1 MAIRPQSSELTGG
14 SGFTFEDGVSA
25 QYLAGLLFEGSMPG
39 LPGRIITRVALQ
51 QAAFGEPLDDLIVDG
66 TANDG
71 SVARLSLQ
79 IKRSLNIG
87 AGTTDFREII
97 GNSWKTLKK
106 DGFQIGRDRFGF
118 VVGTISDDRLRSLQ
132 TICEWARASDDAT
145 HFAERF
151 AAGGLASNDHRSIRQ
166 AIETIL
172 LETGGV
178 SVPLEEL
185 QSLLAHFLVIKCD
198 ALHEGAASS
207 VAIINQLTA
216 ALSDTDSD
224 RGHDLW
230 DALQQIAHEQSGRSA
245 AFQRPNLLTALKG
258 RFRFRGSNRLQRDLL
273 LLESI
278 AAEWS
283 DDIGDR
289 IGGVTITRPKIQTKL
304 DRAIADHRFVQIQGA
319 PGTGK
324 SAVFR
329 QFIERHRASGPVL
342 FIKSDRLDGRSWQA
356 FARSIGLECT
366 DARVLLC
373 EIGAL
378 GLACLC
384 IDGIDRIEPAQ
395 RNVVTDLI
403 RVILE
408 TPELA
413 DWRIVVT
420 ARDAGIEPLRN
431 WLPSQLF
438 ASDGVG
444 IVEVKEFDDDE
455 TQVLSEAVPSLSPL
469 LYGSANVSAIARRPF
484 FASVLVKELAT
495 PNSDSFAPRSEVD
508 LIERWWLGGGYNAS
522 RGDARARQRAIVD
535 LARAACLRLGRP
547 FPFSTLKDST
557 VEAIEYLLA
566 DGILI
571 EPAAGHSV
579 NFAHDIFFEWAC
591 FHLLK
596 DAEEDWISL
605 IEQIGEP
612 PVLGRV
618 VELLSHAVLTADDG
632 WRERFRQI
640 EASNLRT
647 QWARAWLLGPFSSPD
662 FAKHREAFEQVV
674 VADEFRLLQKL
685 LVWFQ
690 AEKTKPNEII
700 LAGNPDL
707 QVASNQELIRIADL
721 VGWPS
726 DFMMWRLLLVWLFSK
741 LDGLPLWLVPHIVPV
756 FEVWQ
761 NAFSDIRNTISKR
774 LVQRCANW
782 LIDLEAVQHP
792 PTFST
797 DLGAWEQVG
806 RRDDLKS
813 LSSSLRSVVLKA
825 APSYPDTTEAYL
837 HRIIDTDR
845 IRREVFEELMRFS
858 PVLATTHPQ
867 LLADLTRAKIMEEL
881 PEDKR
886 KRLERERAGQMKRIA
901 EINAKPESERT
912 RMDEM
917 ALTSGLFRFDSFS
930 HHDWKDLSISDEHR
944 VFYPPSPLREPF
956 HSLFLHAS
964 DIALALVRDVT
975 NHAITAWRQLHHL
988 DHQRQ
993 GTPIPI
999 TLQFPWGEQVFWGD
1013 EHEYMWGRSWWGPQA
1028 IQSAMF
1034 ALDAWA
1040 FSELEKGT
1048 PAETIIERLLN
1059 GHESLAPLAI
1069 ATAVMT
1075 EGKCATAVT
1084 LPIAVNQRLW
1094 HLDLRRWVAE
1104 SSNSRSSLI
1113 GYNGTRTERPHI
1125 DAVVKSSSRACRKIE
1140 LRSMAVLFVLHHDE
1154 AIRNAARSAIQQFPD
1169 NLPYAYEEQR
1179 GDKNFTQGLKET
1191 AENWAEWGRIEN
1203 YRTQQYPDEQNQRII
1218 YLENPKSNE
1227 PEALD
1232 AAERHQKQ
1240 MRELSLFNWVTE
1252 TFEKSAIASAMTLA
1266 DAVAIARSLD
1276 HPELFQQGQG
1286 NEPTGMCAG
1295 AVAGAAAAIFCFS
1308 NGSEL
1313 PEREWGELV
1322 IERAFETPEASE
1334 GWFSGSII
1342 PWHPQL
1348 FVARALAAKIRSEPG
1363 DSKSIEM
1370 LLTLT
1375 AHPLE
1380 KVSLEATRQLIACW
1394 DANKRL
1400 AWIGFDLA
1408 FRLCIGSRK
1417 RGVRSAYGYDP
1428 AHETD
1433 ARAPIV
1439 AEVVRLY
1446 LDSSAWPELT
1456 TPPPAW
1462 ELASRRRNRD
1472 PFDDEDESDFIQD
1485 DGEQVWRDPDRFWRW
1500 DMATEVLKIAPVD
1513 LIMADPELH
1522 PRLLTFA
1529 DALLDWTLER
1539 INPSWKDDDAERR
1552 RNQRSE
1558 LFEWRRQLSMT
1569 LAQISAHLPAEEI
1582 KHRYLERIFAL
1593 DDEQCMSF
1601 LSGFVHLFLCIRV
1614 MDAKDVAADVIQIL
1628 DATVERMLKE
1638 RSFRRSG
1645 YRDGEVYGHDVPQ
1658 LIRDLLFSGVP
1669 QANLAHRFANGDW
1682 REIGIMMPIIDK
1694 LVEKAGWIPFV
1705 ATNYLSLCEQ
1715 ASKDYPA
1722 QRFADQVLSIFRH
1735 GKLPRSGWNDWS
1747 LPARIAGMVQTLAD
1761 REHPLD
1767 PNLARK
1773 FLRILDFLVDMGD
1786 RRSAALQTSDS
1797 FRNVKL
1803 GKEDSI

>member
-1 MAIRPQSSELTGG
+1 MAERFQSSELTGG
-14 SGFTFEDGVSA
+14 SGFTFEDSVSA
-25 QYLAGLLFEGSMPG
+25 QYLSGLLLEVGMPG
-39 LPGRIITRVALQ
+39 LPAYIVARVALQ

-79 IKRSLNIG
+79 VKRSLSIG
-87 AGTTDFREII
+87 AGKTNTDFREII

-106 DGFQIGRDRFGF
+106 DGFRIGRDRFGF
-118 VVGTISDDRLRSLQ
+118 VVGTISDDRLRALQ
-132 TICEWARASDDAT
+132 TICEWARASDDAA
-145 HFAERF
+145 HFSERF
-151 AAGGLASNDHRSIRQ
+151 ADGGLASRDHRSVRQ

-172 LETGGV
+172 SEAICAP
-178 SVPLEEL
+178 VPVEEL
-185 QSLLAHFLVIKCD
+185 QSLLAHFLAIKCD

-216 ALSDTDSD
+216 ALSDADRD

-245 AFQRPNLLTALKG
+245 AFQRSNLLTALKG
-258 RFRFRGSNRLQRDLL
+258 RFRFRGSNRLQHDLL
-273 LLESI
+273 LLERI
-278 AAEWS
+278 AAEWP

-289 IGGVTITRPKIQTKL
+289 IGGVTIARPTIQAKL
-304 DRAIADHRFVQIQGA
+304 DRAIADHRFVQIQGL

-366 DARVLLC
+366 DAKVLLR

-395 RNVVTDLI
+395 RNIVTDLL
-403 RVILE
+403 RAILA
-408 TPELA
+408 TSELA

-444 IVEVKEFDDDE
+444 IVEVREFDDDE
-455 TQVLSEAVPSLSPL
+455 THALSEAVPSLSPL

-484 FASVLVKELAT
+484 FASVLVKELAAV
-495 PNSDSFAPRSEVD
+495 NSDGFAPRSEVD
-508 LIERWWLGGGYNAS
+508 LIERWWLGGGYDAS
-522 RGDARARQRAIVD
+522 SGDARTRQRAIVD

-547 FPFSTLKDST
+547 FPLSTLKDST
-557 VEAIEYLLA
+557 VEAIEHLIV

-596 DAEEDWISL
+596 DADEDWISL

-618 VELLSHAVLTADDG
+618 VELLSQAILTADDG
-632 WRERFRQI
+632 WRERLRQI
-640 EASNLRT
+640 EASNLRS

-662 FAKHREAFEQVV
+662 FARHRESFEQVV

-690 AEKTKPNEII
+690 AEKTKPNEIV
-700 LAGNPDL
+700 LAGNPEL
-707 QVASNQELIRIADL
+707 PVASKQELIRIADL

-726 DFMMWRLLLVWLFSK
+726 DVMMWRRLLVWLFSK

-761 NAFSDIRNTISKR
+761 NAFADIPNAISKR
-774 LVQRCANW
+774 VVQRCANW
-782 LIDLEAVQHP
+782 LDDLEAVQHP
-792 PTFST
+792 PTFSA
-797 DLGAWEQVG
+797 DLGEWEQVG

-813 LSSSLRSVVLKA
+813 LSSAIRSIILKA
-825 APSYPDTTEAYL
+825 ARCYSDTTEAYL
-837 HRIIDTDR
+837 HRIMNTAR
-845 IRREVFEELMRFS
+845 IRQEVFEELMRFS

-867 LLADLTRAKIMEEL
+867 MLADLARSKIMEEL

-886 KRLERERAGQMKRIA
+886 KRLKRERAEQLKRIA

-917 ALTSGLFRFDSFS
+917 ALISGPFGFDSFS
-930 HHDWKDLSISDEHR
+930 HHDWQDLSTSDEHR

-956 HSLFLHAS
+956 RSLFLHAA

-975 NHAITAWRQLHHL
+975 NHAITAWRQLHRL

-999 TLQFPWGEQVFWGD
+999 TLQFPWGEQAFWGN
-1013 EHEYMWGRSWWGPQA
+1013 EHEYMWGRSWWGPQV

-1040 FSELEKGT
+1040 FFELEKGT
-1048 PAETIIERLLN
+1048 PAETIITRLLN

-1075 EGKCATAVT
+1075 EAKCATAVT
-1084 LPIAVNQRLW
+1084 LPMAVNQRLW
-1094 HLDLRRWVAE
+1094 HLDLRRWVAD

-1125 DAVVKSSSRACRKIE
+1125 DAIVKSSSRACRKIE

-1179 GDKNFTQGLKET
+1179 GDEDFTRGLKET

-1203 YRTQQYPDEQNQRII
+1203 YRTQQHPDEQNQRII

-1227 PEALD
+1227 PKALN
-1232 AAERHQKQ
+1232 AAERHQEQ

-1252 TFEKSAIASAMTLA
+1252 TFEISAIASAMTLA

-1276 HPELFQQGQG
+1276 HP
-1286 NEPTGMCAG
+1286 N
-1295 AVAGAAAAIFCFS
+1295 CFS
-1308 NGSEL
+1308 RAKGMNPPECAREPWRERRQPYFVFRTHRSCLSENGRNWLSSEL
-1313 PEREWGELV
+1313 
-1322 IERAFETPEASE
+1322 
-1334 GWFSGSII
+1334 SGRPKPPKAGS
-1342 PWHPQL
+1342 PARL
-1348 FVARALAAKIRSEPG
+1348 FPGIR
-1363 DSKSIEM
+1363 
-1370 LLTLT
+1370 
-1375 AHPLE
+1375 
-1380 KVSLEATRQLIACW
+1380 
-1394 DANKRL
+1394 
-1400 AWIGFDLA
+1400 
-1408 FRLCIGSRK
+1408 
-1417 RGVRSAYGYDP
+1417 
-1428 AHETD
+1428 
-1433 ARAPIV
+1433 
-1439 AEVVRLY
+1439 
-1446 LDSSAWPELT
+1446 
-1456 TPPPAW
+1456 
-1462 ELASRRRNRD
+1462 
-1472 PFDDEDESDFIQD
+1472 
-1485 DGEQVWRDPDRFWRW
+1485 
-1500 DMATEVLKIAPVD
+1500 
-1513 LIMADPELH
+1513 
-1522 PRLLTFA
+1522 
-1529 DALLDWTLER
+1529 
-1539 INPSWKDDDAERR
+1539 
-1552 RNQRSE
+1552 
-1558 LFEWRRQLSMT
+1558 
-1569 LAQISAHLPAEEI
+1569 
-1582 KHRYLERIFAL
+1582 
-1593 DDEQCMSF
+1593 SF
-1601 LSGFVHLFLCIRV
+1601 LSPVH
-1614 MDAKDVAADVIQIL
+1614 
-1628 DATVERMLKE
+1628 
-1638 RSFRRSG
+1638 
-1645 YRDGEVYGHDVPQ
+1645 
-1658 LIRDLLFSGVP
+1658 
-1669 QANLAHRFANGDW
+1669 
-1682 REIGIMMPIIDK
+1682 
-1694 LVEKAGWIPFV
+1694 
-1705 ATNYLSLCEQ
+1705 
-1715 ASKDYPA
+1715 
-1722 QRFADQVLSIFRH
+1722 
-1735 GKLPRSGWNDWS
+1735 
-1747 LPARIAGMVQTLAD
+1747 
-1761 REHPLD
+1761 
-1767 PNLARK
+1767 
-1773 FLRILDFLVDMGD
+1773 
-1786 RRSAALQTSDS
+1786 
-1797 FRNVKL
+1797 
-1803 GKEDSI
+1803 